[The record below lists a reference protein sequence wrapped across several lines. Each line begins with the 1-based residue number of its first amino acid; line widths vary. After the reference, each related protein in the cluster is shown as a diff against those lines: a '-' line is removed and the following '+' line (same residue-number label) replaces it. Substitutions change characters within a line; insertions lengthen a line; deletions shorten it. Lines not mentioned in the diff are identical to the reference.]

1 MAAKINID
9 KLASEISKDLQTYS
23 KKIQDGVN
31 QAAKFAAKDAESMVK
46 ETANVRTGKYAK
58 AIATKKGMTRF
69 GEKSYVVYTKPPHY
83 RLPHLLEYGH
93 ALRNGGREVGHTKA
107 YPHWKPAE
115 EQAIR
120 QFERMVEGVIR
131 RE

>member
-1 MAAKINID
+1 MAVKINID
-9 KLASEISKDLQTYS
+9 KLASEISKDLQVYN
-23 KKIQDGVN
+23 KKIQNGIN
-31 QAAKFAAKDAESMVK
+31 KAAYFAAKDGESMVK
-46 ETANVRTGKYAK
+46 ETANVLTGKYAK
-58 AIATKKGMTRF
+58 SITIKKNAITF
-69 GEKSYVVYTKPPHY
+69 GEESYIVYAKPPHY